1 MRVNKMSIE
10 EKIKK
15 NLPVIKKHNSLTDG
29 YIEKDSKEV
38 LPDKIVNILYWH
50 YEQKGEKF
58 AIKLIELRKL
68 LGLDRN
74 GRNDNRIYKA
84 LYILKQNVFV
94 LRDFSYRGREIKMS
108 IVNFLNDVTIYK
120 DNENVI
126 EIEISSKM
134 IEYLK
139 QEAGY
144 TPIELEYNKEFKTK
158 FGLKIYEMYKRYYTL
173 PNKEGFGIGKV
184 EKSLEELNKMFGT
197 NYTKVYDIWN
207 KSYPHASKT
216 AKGINRGI
224 EEIQKITGIYIHCFY
239 NKDKKKFIFSW
250 SNNDIYPNKICKI
263 PKKSVKQ
270 FANWYVLYK
279 IKDKNNP
286 KAYVKEIIK
295 KIENNTFGDLD
306 RYYIEYLKA
315 HGKNNEEI
323 KKCWNKYI
331 KKWKC

>member
-1 MRVNKMSIE
+1 MSIE
-10 EKIKK
+10 EKIRSK
-15 NLPVIKKHNSLTDG
+15 LPVVKKHNSLTDG
-29 YIEKDSKEV
+29 YINKKDKAV
-38 LPDKIVNILYWH
+38 LPDKLVNVLYWH
-50 YEQKGEKF
+50 YEQEGEKF
-58 AIKLIELRKL
+58 VIKLPELRKL

-84 LYILKQNVFV
+84 LYALKQNVFV
-94 LRDFSYRGREIKMS
+94 LRDFTYKGREVKMS
-108 IVNFLNDVTIYK
+108 IVNFLNDATIYK
-120 DNENVI
+120 DSENEI

-139 QEAGY
+139 QKAGY
-144 TPIELEYNKEFKTK
+144 TPIELNYNKEFKTK

-207 KSYPHASKT
+207 KSYPYESKT
-216 AKGINRGI
+216 PKGINRGL
-224 EEIQKITGIYIHCFY
+224 EEIQKITGIYIHCFFDK
-239 NKDKKKFIFSW
+239 NKKKFIFGWDNS
-250 SNNDIYPNKICKI
+250 DIYPNSVCKI
-263 PKKSVKQ
+263 PKKSIRK

-279 IKDKNNP
+279 IKDKDNP
-286 KAYVKEIIK
+286 KAYVKKIIN

-306 RYYIEYLKA
+306 KYYIEFLEA
-315 HGKNNEEI
+315 MGKDGEEI
-323 KKCWNKYI
+323 KKCWNKYT